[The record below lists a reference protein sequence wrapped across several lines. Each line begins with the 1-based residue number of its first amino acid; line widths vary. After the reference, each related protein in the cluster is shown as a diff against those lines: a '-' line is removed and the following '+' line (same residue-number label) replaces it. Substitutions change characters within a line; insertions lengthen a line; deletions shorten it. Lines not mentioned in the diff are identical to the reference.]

1 MYETREIQDRVS
13 QGSQSEVYLAPGPTG
28 HDNGSFE
35 FSGTS
40 NSYIEFTNSA
50 YGVLDV
56 RYSITLLC
64 WIYYNG
70 QDGPLFHYG
79 IGESGIWAL
88 AFWVWQGTLSVA
100 IFSRDYVF
108 IQETHSVTYLEGEWK
123 LVGVSYDHMSGELK
137 LWIDGVVDTTAYIGV
152 GFELATQVSVRMGAI
167 LNDGRYFRGRITQV
181 RVYNGALT
189 QEQIQEIRGKN
200 VKHKCYSPVLIS

>member
-1 MYETREIQDRVS
+1 
-13 QGSQSEVYLAPGPTG
+13 VYLAPGPNG

-40 NSYIEFTNSA
+40 DSYVEFTNSA
-50 YGVLDV
+50 YGALDV

-64 WIYYNG
+64 WIYYDG

-88 AFWVWQGTLSVA
+88 AFWVWQGTPSVA
-100 IFSRDYVF
+100 IFSRDYGF
-108 IQETHSVTYLEGEWK
+108 IQETHSVTYLAGEWK

-137 LWIDGVVDTTAYIGV
+137 LWIDGFVDTTAYIGV
-152 GFELATQVSVRMGAI
+152 GFELATQVGVRMGAI

-181 RVYNGALT
+181 RVYNVALT

-200 VKHKCYSPVLIS
+200 VRHKRYSPFLIS